1 MGDRAIARN
10 RAGELTVGV
19 IDLLFKSQKGWEVR
33 DYKTDVSLDVH
44 AYEGQLQA
52 YRNALDQVGHHVVNA
67 ELVHGRSSD
76 E

>member
-1 MGDRAIARN
+1 MPHPRDESEVGDRAIARN

-44 AYEGQLQA
+44 AYEG
-52 YRNALDQVGHHVVNA
+52 
-67 ELVHGRSSD
+67 
-76 E
+76 